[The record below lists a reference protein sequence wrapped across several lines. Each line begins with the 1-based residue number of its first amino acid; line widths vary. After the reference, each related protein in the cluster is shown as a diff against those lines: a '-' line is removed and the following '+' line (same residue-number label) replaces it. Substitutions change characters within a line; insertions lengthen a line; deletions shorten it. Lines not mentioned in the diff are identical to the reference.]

1 MVDKRSSGTKWE
13 TERGKGGGG
22 IDTCIYLVP
31 SNFTTAVAPM
41 LAIITCFFTT
51 KTQDL
56 KTKTKTLH
64 RKRQKLIIVVL

>member
-13 TERGKGGGG
+13 TERGGE

-31 SNFTTAVAPM
+31 SNFTTVVAPM

-51 KTQDL
+51 ETQDL
-56 KTKTKTLH
+56 KTKTRTLH
-64 RKRQKLIIVVL
+64 LKKQKLIIVVL